1 MSKADKRVAQ
11 HRKEPVPIWRAP
23 PDVACRDEDLRLFF
37 KADGERPEDR
47 AARVEKA
54 KELCSWCPFSRECL
68 DHAME
73 EERTGGRYGI
83 RGGLTEEER
92 SLRARQDGRR
102 AQSLARREQRARDRV
117 ARKAGL
123 ISAASGCPPP

>member
-1 MSKADKRVAQ
+1 MSKTDKRVAQ

-23 PDVACRDEDLRLFF
+23 AEVACRDEDVSLFF
-37 KADGERPEDR
+37 KAEGESKEDR

-54 KELCSWCPFSRECL
+54 KELCSWCLFRRECL
-68 DHAME
+68 DHALE

-92 SLRARQDGRR
+92 QLKVRQDGRR
-102 AQSLARREQRARDRV
+102 AQSRARREQRARDRV

-123 ISAASGCPPP
+123 ISS